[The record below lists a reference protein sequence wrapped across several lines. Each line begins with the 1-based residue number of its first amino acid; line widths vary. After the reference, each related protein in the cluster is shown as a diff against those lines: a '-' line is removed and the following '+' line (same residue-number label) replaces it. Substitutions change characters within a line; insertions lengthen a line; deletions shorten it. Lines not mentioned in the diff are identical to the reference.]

1 MHNLTST
8 DTYFITNIIIFY
20 YYIVIGEDVRIVL
33 IGKTGVGKSAV
44 GNTILGRSKFESHP
58 GAGSVTNVCNKQGI
72 IWNNRTIT
80 VVDTPGILD
89 THKSL
94 DETKREIGK
103 CVKYSCPG
111 PHVFLLV
118 IQVGR
123 FTKEEKNAIDAL
135 RELFGPQADK
145 YVIVVFTRGDDLDG
159 SIQDYV
165 KSASPD
171 LRRVIQRC
179 GNRYLAFNNRSNDR
193 NQVVQLIRK
202 IDHMVQA
209 NGGSCYTSHM
219 YRAAERAN
227 SLDYDFITFAM
238 LRAFFAILARD

>member
-1 MHNLTST
+1 M
-8 DTYFITNIIIFY
+8 
-20 YYIVIGEDVRIVL
+20 RIVL

-58 GAGSVTNVCNKQGI
+58 GAGSVTKVCDKQGI

-145 YVIVVFTRGDDLDG
+145 YVIVVFTRGDSLDG

-165 KSASPD
+165 RASAV
-171 LRRVIQRC
+171 LRRVVQRC
-179 GNRYLAFNNRSNDR
+179 GNRYLAFDNRSNDR

-202 IDHMVQA
+202 IDHMIQA
-209 NGGSCYTSHM
+209 NGGSCYTSAM
-219 YRAAERAN
+219 YRAAERADY
-227 SLDYDFITFAM
+227 DYDFITIAM

>member
-1 MHNLTST
+1 M
-8 DTYFITNIIIFY
+8 
-20 YYIVIGEDVRIVL
+20 RIVL

-58 GAGSVTNVCNKQGI
+58 GAGSVTKVCDKQGI

-103 CVKYSCPG
+103 CVKYSSPG

-145 YVIVVFTRGDDLDG
+145 YVIVVFTRGDSLDG

-165 KSASPD
+165 RASAV
-171 LRRVIQRC
+171 LRRVVQRC
-179 GNRYLAFNNRSNDR
+179 GNRYLAFDNRSNDR

-202 IDHMVQA
+202 IDHMIQA
-209 NGGSCYTSHM
+209 NGGSCYTSDM
-219 YRAAERAN
+219 YRAAERADY
-227 SLDYDFITFAM
+227 DYDFITIAM